1 MPVEQVKAYLMDENG
16 VNRGRGMYGVTFSDE
31 QAKALAEGKAIAI
44 AGERKNGERFQCCV
58 QFDAAQRQVVLCHPN
73 WFKEAQKA
81 GMDMGLNQQQKREQ
95 SQEQQQKSTQEQG
108 PKKSAGLKK

>member
-1 MPVEQVKAYLMDENG
+1 MPVDQVKAYLMDENG
-16 VNRGRGMYGVTFSDE
+16 TSRGKGMYGVTFTDE
-31 QAKALAEGKAIAI
+31 QAKALAEGKAVAI

-81 GMDMGLNQQQKREQ
+81 GMDMGINQQQKREQ
-95 SQEQQQKSTQEQG
+95 NQEQKAAQEQG
-108 PKKSAGLKK
+108 PKKSAGMKK